1 METVED
7 IETTNIL
14 AYISKIIST
23 RKHTINI
30 WYSAC
35 LTDTQITHT
44 DPMMFLRN
52 PTQTNKYF
60 IPKRK

>member
-14 AYISKIIST
+14 AYKSKIIST

-30 WYSAC
+30 WHSAS
-35 LTDTQITHT
+35 LTDTQNTHKDHVT
-44 DPMMFLRN
+44 WNDFL
-52 PTQTNKYF
+52 
-60 IPKRK
+60 

>member
-14 AYISKIIST
+14 AYKSKILST

-30 WYSAC
+30 WFSAS
-35 LTDTQITHT
+35 LIDTPITHNDHVT
-44 DPMMFLRN
+44 WNDFL
-52 PTQTNKYF
+52 
-60 IPKRK
+60 